1 VFNILF
7 IKMIKY
13 IFFDVAGTL
22 LGKPTLYSIIQK
34 TLLDFGYELGL
45 KEIKKKHK
53 LLSEVI
59 HFPDRTDELFYKK
72 FNSDLLYLLG
82 IVPEEIVVNSIFKN
96 CTYLSWEAFEDTK
109 ILKELNLPI
118 GVISNFNTSLKD
130 KLAQFFGTVFQD
142 VFVSEELGVAK
153 PNIEF
158 YQKALEKIPFDAHEV
173 LYVGDSIKLDLE
185 PASKLGFKVLIID
198 RDDFYPNLKNRI
210 SSLTEITQFIS

>member
-1 VFNILF
+1 
-7 IKMIKY
+7 MIQY

-22 LGKPTLYSIIQK
+22 LGKPTLYSIIQN
-34 TLLDFGYELGL
+34 TLRDFGHEVSLN
-45 KEIKKKHK
+45 EIKNKHK

-59 HFPDRTDELFYKK
+59 HFPDRTDVAFYEK
-72 FNSDLLYLLG
+72 FNSELLYLLG
-82 IVPEEIVVNSIFKN
+82 IIPNDELVSSIFKK
-96 CTYLSWEAFEDTK
+96 CTYLPWEAFDDTQ
-109 ILKELNLPI
+109 ILKELPLPM

-130 KLAQFFGTVFQD
+130 KLTQFFGPVFQD
-142 VFVSEELGVAK
+142 VLVSEELGVAK

-158 YQKALEKIPFDAHEV
+158 YQKALEKIPFDVHEV

-198 RDDFYPNLKNRI
+198 RDNFYPNSKNKI